1 MPAFG
6 QAPLPIPQD
15 NSFVP
20 YRSHE
25 LTRMQCMHR
34 WFIDTVYEFVGG
46 VPLHKSFSGS
56 HASVIGPAVRLDA
69 ALDAN
74 VAPRR
79 RHDAVGL
86 PAFARERARARYIE
100 YNSLHQIQ
108 HCPSIIV
115 SVAVKSRWS
124 KFMAPR

>member
-1 MPAFG
+1 
-6 QAPLPIPQD
+6 
-15 NSFVP
+15 
-20 YRSHE
+20 
-25 LTRMQCMHR
+25 
-34 WFIDTVYEFVGG
+34 
-46 VPLHKSFSGS
+46 
-56 HASVIGPAVRLDA
+56 VIGPAVRLDA